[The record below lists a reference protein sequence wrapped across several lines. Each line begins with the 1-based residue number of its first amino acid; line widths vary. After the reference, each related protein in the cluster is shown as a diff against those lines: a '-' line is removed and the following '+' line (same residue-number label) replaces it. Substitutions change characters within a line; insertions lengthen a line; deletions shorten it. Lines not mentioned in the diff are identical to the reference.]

1 MSFAFD
7 GIGGGGLG
15 SRAALPSFSN
25 PNVHGPPS
33 FNNGGGGIGGRAGLP
48 SFSNPSVQGPPTCPV
63 NNAPKFGDPTF
74 VGPPT
79 KHEAPK
85 LGAPTFVGPPTC
97 PVITAPT
104 QTNSNNSVIGGGNFG
119 LNLDGTA
126 KGGSF
131 EKTYNSFF
139 PSTTNANS
147 SFIEKGT
154 LDLAGIPGSSNFDV
168 YGNVNTGA
176 PSVVYNDG
184 INMVNFNGSSKSIS
198 VRHIED
204 IGGVK
209 VGTAGSFGAKGAN
222 AGIVTRDGDI
232 IKECGVG
239 VDTDQGWKNEAYGY
253 CKYTQVVPKEQV
265 ANRLAEVKVDDF
277 KQEFNVPL
285 FGTMGSLRRET
296 NATGR
301 TITTMVRGGVTANGA
316 SMLIPV
322 GAGARIAGQG
332 GVRII
337 QVLGSTAVIPA
348 LAGAE

>member
-7 GIGGGGLG
+7 GISGGGLG
-15 SRAALPSFSN
+15 S
-25 PNVHGPPS
+25 
-33 FNNGGGGIGGRAGLP
+33 RAGLP
-48 SFSNPSVQGPPTCPV
+48 SFSNPSVHGPPTCPV

-79 KHEAPK
+79 KKEAPSIAPKFGDPTFVGPPTIKEAPK
-85 LGAPTFVGPPTC
+85 LVAPTFVGPPAC

-126 KGGSF
+126 KGGLF

-222 AGIVTRDGDI
+222 AGIVTRDGDV

-239 VDTDQGWKNEAYGY
+239 VDTNQGWKNEAYGY